1 MPVVDDFARAQPLPT
16 TVHSTASVVAA
27 AHRLRGE
34 ALRRW
39 LAALWRKVTKPSVTT
54 AVDWTAWRG
63 E

>member
-1 MPVVDDFARAQPLPT
+1 MPVVDDFARAQPLS
-16 TVHSTASVVAA
+16 VANHSTATVVAA
-27 AHRLRGE
+27 AHRSRAQ

-39 LAALWRKVTKPSVTT
+39 LAAAWRKLTKPSVTA